1 MDKSLSDK
9 KQFTI
14 VMLVSASFVLWI
26 LYGSFEVVSL
36 NSRLEKD
43 TLLSEYPY
51 HFRVIKQDD
60 GVAVMGTLHTNYL
73 TLREALR
80 VMFPEL
86 TGIADKNWR
95 MRQAEKEY
103 ARMQARAQSIVMA
116 QGDFERVRWELDET
130 WLRLLKVER
139 LQTLQA
145 AAEGS
150 ASAL

>member
-9 KQFTI
+9 KQFAI
-14 VMLVSASFVLWI
+14 VMVVSTAFVLWI
-26 LYGSFEVVSL
+26 LFGSFEVISL
-36 NSRLEKD
+36 NDRLSHD
-43 TLLSEYPY
+43 TQLAEYPY

-80 VMFPEL
+80 LMFPEL
-86 TGIADKNWR
+86 TGIADKSWR

-116 QGDFERVRWELDET
+116 QGDFERVRWELDEN

-139 LQTLQA
+139 LQALQA

-150 ASAL
+150 ASSL